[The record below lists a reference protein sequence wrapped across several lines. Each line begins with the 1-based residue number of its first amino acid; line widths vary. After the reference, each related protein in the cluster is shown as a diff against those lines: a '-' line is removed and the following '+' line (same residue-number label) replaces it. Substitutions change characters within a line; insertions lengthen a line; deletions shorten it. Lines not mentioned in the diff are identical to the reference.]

1 MRAVFETNLLVSY
14 LLTHRPSVAT
24 LVDRHLAEERFVLL
38 TAPELLQEL
47 DPVLH
52 CPKLARYYTEEQRMR
67 FVALVRALA
76 EVVELPAMRAMTRW
90 LPAPWLAG
98 PASSAQA
105 MPARWPWSAWAKST
119 SRRRPGSWSGWR
131 RAEATVSSNE
141 TAPAV

>member
-47 DPVLH
+47 DPVLN

-76 EVVELPAMRAMTRW
+76 EVVELPEIIPRICRDAGDDAMVACAVAGRAGFIGTGD
-90 LPAPWLAG
+90 AG
-98 PASSAQA
+98 PLALERVAAS
-105 MPARWPWSAWAKST
+105 
-119 SRRRPGSWSGWR
+119 
-131 RAEATVSSNE
+131 
-141 TAPAV
+141 